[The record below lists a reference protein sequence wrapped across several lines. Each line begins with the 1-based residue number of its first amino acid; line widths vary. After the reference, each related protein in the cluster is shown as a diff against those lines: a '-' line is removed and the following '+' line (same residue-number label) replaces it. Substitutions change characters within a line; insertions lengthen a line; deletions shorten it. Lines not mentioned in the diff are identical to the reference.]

1 MINEHQCL
9 KNPKGLLLQKC
20 INISTKQ
27 GTFER
32 MFFAV
37 LICKPKWCPISSRF
51 HDDVRGDTNDNSTLN
66 IRKYN
71 DRLSWIS
78 DRLISPKVNSFD
90 DLKKYIST

>member
-1 MINEHQCL
+1 MNISVK

-71 DRLSWIS
+71 ARLSWIS